1 MTLQQRV
8 DSDLKEAMRAKDAT
22 KLNVLRMLK
31 SALKYAA
38 IAKSDAEA
46 ELSDAEAVQV
56 IRKQAKQRQDSIESF
71 EKGGRAELADKEKEE
86 LAILNTYLPQ
96 GMSPDELAKVVRETI
111 AELGATSKAQMGA
124 VMKALQAK
132 AGGRADGKTLS
143 SEVQK
148 QLIVSENALAERSF
162 RANAEWLHYC
172 IAPRVSTHVAQDV
185 ARWAFLFRI
194 MMLSAIIVAGGSSQR
209 MGFDKLFA
217 VIAGEPVIAHAI
229 RAFERATSISE
240 IVVVARE
247 QWHDEIRKIVSG
259 AGFKKIR
266 AIVPGGE
273 RRQDSVRAGLGRID
287 RDAKY
292 VAVHDAARPLI
303 TPEQIE
309 RAFEQCRVHGA
320 AALAQPVNDTLKRAD
335 ADLLVVSSV
344 DRHQLYAMQT
354 PQIFERKLIEDAYH
368 DVYAENAS
376 VTDEVSA
383 VERLG
388 HKIALVLNDDFNFKI
403 TYPRDL
409 PVADFILRERAKD
422 RR

>member
-1 MTLQQRV
+1 
-8 DSDLKEAMRAKDAT
+8 
-22 KLNVLRMLK
+22 
-31 SALKYAA
+31 
-38 IAKSDAEA
+38 
-46 ELSDAEAVQV
+46 
-56 IRKQAKQRQDSIESF
+56 
-71 EKGGRAELADKEKEE
+71 
-86 LAILNTYLPQ
+86 
-96 GMSPDELAKVVRETI
+96 
-111 AELGATSKAQMGA
+111 
-124 VMKALQAK
+124 
-132 AGGRADGKTLS
+132 
-143 SEVQK
+143 
-148 QLIVSENALAERSF
+148 
-162 RANAEWLHYC
+162 
-172 IAPRVSTHVAQDV
+172 
-185 ARWAFLFRI
+185 

-229 RAFERATSISE
+229 RAFERATSVSE
-240 IVVVARE
+240 IIVVARE

-309 RAFEQCRVHGA
+309 RACEQCRVHGA

-335 ADLLVVSSV
+335 ADLLVVGSI
-344 DRHQLYAMQT
+344 DRHQIFAMQT

-403 TYPRDL
+403 TYPHDL
-409 PVADFILRERAKD
+409 PVADFILRKRAND
-422 RR
+422 RRFKGK